1 MSHIYDDS
9 NLRAS
14 KRLLVPIDTSAR
26 NYRIATPPY
35 QQRRSFVSAQ
45 EMGQGG
51 IVHVGLPSEP
61 RRLRARVLERLELR
75 RRHLA
80 AIELGKFGRA
90 GRIRNWRSQMC
101 PDRDRKDVL
110 DLTGRGLHTHR

>member
-26 NYRIATPPY
+26 NYRLATPPY
-35 QQRRSFVSAQ
+35 QQSRSFVSAQ
-45 EMGQGG
+45 QMGQGG

-61 RRLRARVLERLELR
+61 RRLRACVLERFELR

-90 GRIRNWRSQMC
+90 GRIRDCRSKVG
-101 PDRDRKDVL
+101 PNRNRKDV
-110 DLTGRGLHTHR
+110 